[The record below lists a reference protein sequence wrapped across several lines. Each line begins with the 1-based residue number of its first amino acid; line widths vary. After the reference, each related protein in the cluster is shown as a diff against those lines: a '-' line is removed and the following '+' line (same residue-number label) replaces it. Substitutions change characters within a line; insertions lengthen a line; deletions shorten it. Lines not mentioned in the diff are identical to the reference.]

1 MECTRCAGMK
11 VPDIITEGG
20 TRLTAL
26 RCIQCG
32 DIIDR
37 VIAWNRQRRR
47 RPSQRR
53 RPRTPVY
60 GSEPGNYGPRWIS
73 AEGE

>member
-20 TRLTAL
+20 TRLMAL

-32 DIIDR
+32 DIIDC
-37 VIAWNRQRRR
+37 VIGWNRQRLRR
-47 RPSQRR
+47 LSQRR

-60 GSEPGNYGPRWIS
+60 NSEPWNNGPRWTS